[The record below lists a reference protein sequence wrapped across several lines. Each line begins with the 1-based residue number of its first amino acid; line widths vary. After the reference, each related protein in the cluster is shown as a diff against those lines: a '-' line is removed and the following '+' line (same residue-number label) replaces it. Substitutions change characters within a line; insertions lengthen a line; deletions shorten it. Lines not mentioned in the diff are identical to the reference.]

1 MNGCEGQQEER
12 HVGVCHTRTLPA
24 VSAPESA
31 VSELRSA
38 VAALAADA
46 PEFSS
51 GIIRLEVPIKQR
63 SEAVAWLH
71 AQQTLP
77 RVFFSGRGGWE
88 ADEDAAEERRSEGG
102 SNLVSVAGVGSAVYF
117 RRFEPFSFEDWKC
130 IRRFLSKDCPFI
142 RAYGALRFDAT
153 TKISSEWK
161 NFGSFYFTVPQVE
174 FNELEESSKLAINI
188 AWDDNLR
195 WPWEKAMD
203 GLLNTMDQIS
213 PSASSLQRQVPRSTV
228 LSSSHT
234 PSKAYWDVCINKA
247 LQMIKGENSDLL
259 KVVLARSSRILTS
272 AEINPITLL
281 ACLQMEGQKA
291 YQFCIQPAGGPAF
304 IGNTPEQLFHKEDLQ
319 VWSEAL
325 AGTRA
330 RGRTVRD
337 DLKIRQD
344 LLLSRK
350 DDVEFSIV
358 RENIK
363 TKLEIICD
371 EVRVESSKT
380 IRKLPRVQHLCA
392 RLSGRLKREEDE
404 FYVLTHLHPTP
415 AVCGLPTEEARRFIA
430 ENEAFDRGMYAGP
443 VGWFGGRETEFA
455 VGIRSA
461 LVGKGLGT
469 LVYAGAGIV
478 EGTVSSSEWQEVE
491 LKASQFTKLL
501 QSEGVSPS
509 VENRPGF
516 AVANALAGALPL
528 YKQPKV

>member
-1 MNGCEGQQEER
+1 MRQLTAPDTVRLSARLRRWSSAASTSPSPLFKLTRDFCGLLQNNRCRCSHPSMNGCEGQQEER
-12 HVGVCHTRTLPA
+12 H
-24 VSAPESA
+24 SA

-161 NFGSFYFTVPQVE
+161 TLVE

-304 IGNTPEQLFHKEDLQ
+304 IGNTVTISQEDLQ

-350 DDVEFSIV
+350 DDVEFSI
-358 RENIK
+358 
-363 TKLEIICD
+363 IICD

-461 LVGKGLGT
+461 LVGRGQPLRGEPDR
-469 LVYAGAGIV
+469 VR
-478 EGTVSSSEWQEVE
+478 S
-491 LKASQFTKLL
+491 
-501 QSEGVSPS
+501 
-509 VENRPGF
+509 
-516 AVANALAGALPL
+516 ANALAGALPL
-528 YKQPKV
+528 YQQPKV